1 MHMTESEIFSQVFD
15 NRWPSPNELVEY
27 AKKRHGYMGDDG
39 YYGVTYPGDLD
50 EYQRDVEGEYIQEGF
65 VEVSFWDGSFNS
77 IKLSEEKYL
86 AALKAYLINCG
97 HPELAQDLSHA

>member
-1 MHMTESEIFSQVFD
+1 MTESEIFSQVFD

-50 EYQRDVEGEYIQEGF
+50 EYQKEVEGEYIPEGF
-65 VEVSFWDGSFNS
+65 VEVSFWDGSFND
-77 IKLSEEKYL
+77 IQLSEEKYL
-86 AALKAYLINCG
+86 AALEAHLINCG
-97 HPELAQDLSHA
+97 HPELAQELNRA